1 MAQLVADGQAHG
13 VPIAAVLT
21 PAEALQ
27 SEHLAEVGALV
38 DTELAPGVRARV
50 PVGYWVVDGEH
61 AGYRTPRPGRRQQ
74 RCGLADNGFR
84 ATGHPVGWGAA
95 ARGHPDH
102 RSRCHRRRR

>member
-38 DTELAPGVRARV
+38 DTEVAPGVHARV

-61 AGYRTPRPGRRQQ
+61 AGYRTPAPAIGSSDVVSRHRPPGRWVH
-74 RCGLADNGFR
+74 
-84 ATGHPVGWGAA
+84 GHSMASGSSIWVSSSPAV
-95 ARGHPDH
+95 
-102 RSRCHRRRR
+102 S